1 MITKLFNHPHVL
13 FQPTDENG
21 INEVAIGAS
30 VDNGGAIVLEQEGRH
45 IVVAPE
51 SVPELCRLMKKL
63 AKEGVTHDR

>member
-45 IVVAPE
+45 IVVAPA
-51 SVPELCRLMKKL
+51 SVPDLCKLLRELQ
-63 AKEGVTHDR
+63 KEGK